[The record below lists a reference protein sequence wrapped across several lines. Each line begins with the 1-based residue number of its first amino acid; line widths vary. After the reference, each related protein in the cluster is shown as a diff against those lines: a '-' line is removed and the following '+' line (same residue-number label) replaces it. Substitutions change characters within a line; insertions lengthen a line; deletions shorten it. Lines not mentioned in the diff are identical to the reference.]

1 MLDKYGVGQDRY
13 CYAESDILVNLFD
26 IRDATKLAQAEAE
39 AKAEFSAERYRI
51 YQSPQLS
58 SADFNL
64 NHLKKLHRH
73 LFQDIYGWAG

>member
-1 MLDKYGVGQDRY
+1 MLDKYGVGQERY

-26 IRDATKLAQAEAE
+26 IRDATKLAQAQAQ
-39 AKAEFSAERYRI
+39 AEFSAERYRI

-58 SADFNL
+58 LADFNL

-73 LFQDIYGWAG
+73 LFQDIYG